1 METNELTPRILKMTT
16 KTGFVELFWEAV
28 NADQQQHT
36 HEEIYDIL
44 EKEYQGLI
52 DDWEEVWEP
61 EYYNKNLKMIS
72 LGILFQADSAFAQ
85 AKIC

>member
-1 METNELTPRILKMTT
+1 METNELTPRFLKMTT

-44 EKEYQGLI
+44 EKEYQQVFKRRRYTSFKSFRRRR
-52 DDWEEVWEP
+52 D
-61 EYYNKNLKMIS
+61 
-72 LGILFQADSAFAQ
+72 Q
-85 AKIC
+85 

>member
-1 METNELTPRILKMTT
+1 METNELTHRILKMTT

-44 EKEYQGLI
+44 EKEYQQVFKRRRYTSFKSFRRRR
-52 DDWEEVWEP
+52 D
-61 EYYNKNLKMIS
+61 
-72 LGILFQADSAFAQ
+72 Q
-85 AKIC
+85 

>member
-16 KTGFVELFWEAV
+16 KTGVVELFWEAV

-44 EKEYQGLI
+44 EKEYQQVFKRRRYTSFKSFRRRR
-52 DDWEEVWEP
+52 D
-61 EYYNKNLKMIS
+61 
-72 LGILFQADSAFAQ
+72 Q
-85 AKIC
+85 

>member
-1 METNELTPRILKMTT
+1 METNELTPRIQKMTT

-44 EKEYQGLI
+44 EKEYQQVFKRRRYTSFKSFRRRR
-52 DDWEEVWEP
+52 D
-61 EYYNKNLKMIS
+61 
-72 LGILFQADSAFAQ
+72 Q
-85 AKIC
+85 

>member
-36 HEEIYDIL
+36 HEEIYDIPVSYTHL
-44 EKEYQGLI
+44 TL
-52 DDWEEVWEP
+52 P
-61 EYYNKNLKMIS
+61 TN
-72 LGILFQADSAFAQ
+72 
-85 AKIC
+85 

>member
-1 METNELTPRILKMTT
+1 METNELTPRIRKMTT

-44 EKEYQGLI
+44 EKEYQQVFKRRRYTSFKSFRRRR
-52 DDWEEVWEP
+52 D
-61 EYYNKNLKMIS
+61 
-72 LGILFQADSAFAQ
+72 Q
-85 AKIC
+85 

>member
-1 METNELTPRILKMTT
+1 METNELKPRILKMTT

-44 EKEYQGLI
+44 EKEYQQVFKRRRYTSFKSFRRRR
-52 DDWEEVWEP
+52 D
-61 EYYNKNLKMIS
+61 
-72 LGILFQADSAFAQ
+72 Q
-85 AKIC
+85 

>member
-44 EKEYQGLI
+44 EKEYQQVFKRRRYTSFKSSRRRR
-52 DDWEEVWEP
+52 D
-61 EYYNKNLKMIS
+61 
-72 LGILFQADSAFAQ
+72 Q
-85 AKIC
+85 

>member
-16 KTGFVELFWEAV
+16 MTGFVELFWEAV

-44 EKEYQGLI
+44 EKEYQQVFKRRRYTSFKSFRRRR
-52 DDWEEVWEP
+52 D
-61 EYYNKNLKMIS
+61 
-72 LGILFQADSAFAQ
+72 Q
-85 AKIC
+85 

>member
-1 METNELTPRILKMTT
+1 METNELTPRILTMTT

-44 EKEYQGLI
+44 EKEYQQVFKRRRYTSFKSFRRRR
-52 DDWEEVWEP
+52 D
-61 EYYNKNLKMIS
+61 
-72 LGILFQADSAFAQ
+72 Q
-85 AKIC
+85 

>member
-1 METNELTPRILKMTT
+1 METNDFTPRILTMTT

-44 EKEYQGLI
+44 EKEYQQVFKRRRYTSFKSFRRRR
-52 DDWEEVWEP
+52 D
-61 EYYNKNLKMIS
+61 
-72 LGILFQADSAFAQ
+72 Q
-85 AKIC
+85 

>member
-16 KTGFVELFWEAV
+16 KTGCVELFWEAV

-44 EKEYQGLI
+44 EKEYQQVFKRRRYTSFKSFRRRR
-52 DDWEEVWEP
+52 D
-61 EYYNKNLKMIS
+61 
-72 LGILFQADSAFAQ
+72 Q
-85 AKIC
+85 

>member
-1 METNELTPRILKMTT
+1 METNELTPRILNMTT

-44 EKEYQGLI
+44 EKEYQQVFKRRRYTSFKSFRRRR
-52 DDWEEVWEP
+52 D
-61 EYYNKNLKMIS
+61 
-72 LGILFQADSAFAQ
+72 Q
-85 AKIC
+85 